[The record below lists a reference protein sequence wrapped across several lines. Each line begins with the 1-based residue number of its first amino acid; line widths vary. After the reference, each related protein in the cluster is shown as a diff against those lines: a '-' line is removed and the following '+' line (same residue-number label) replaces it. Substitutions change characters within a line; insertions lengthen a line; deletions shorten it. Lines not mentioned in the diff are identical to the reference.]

1 MMFLVIGGCGALM
14 SLREENLNVILAELL
29 TERGLKALGEV
40 ILRKRGGRPEPDVL
54 IELNGVRIVI
64 EGKKLGMWD
73 ALVAQCEERLDNNVC
88 DLCVM
93 VEYADVKLRKLV
105 PNQLDVKDALL
116 KGRFNIG
123 FLSYVDRA
131 GLDKWMAAAPK
142 PEKYLDVSFDDL
154 LTYLMSTYSRVVKED
169 VVGPV
174 IKRMNEVLDE
184 FAKKVS
190 STVNLERLKEV
201 LELEETGEESDG

>member
-1 MMFLVIGGCGALM
+1 L

-29 TERGLKALGEV
+29 TEKGLKALGEV
-40 ILRKRGGRPEPDVL
+40 ILRKKGGRLEPDVL

-73 ALVAQCEERLDNNVC
+73 ALVEQCKERLDNNVC

-105 PNQLDVKDALL
+105 PNQLDVRDALL
-116 KGRFNIG
+116 KGKFNIG
-123 FLSYVDRA
+123 FLSYADRA
-131 GLDKWMAAAPK
+131 GLDRWMAVTPR
-142 PEKYLDVSFDDL
+142 PEKYLDVGFDDL
-154 LTYLMSTYSRVVKED
+154 LTYLMSAYSRVVKED
-169 VVGPV
+169 IMGPV

-184 FAKKVS
+184 FAAKVS
-190 STVNLERLKEV
+190 TTINVERLSEV
-201 LELEETGEESDG
+201 LELEEKEEESNAE